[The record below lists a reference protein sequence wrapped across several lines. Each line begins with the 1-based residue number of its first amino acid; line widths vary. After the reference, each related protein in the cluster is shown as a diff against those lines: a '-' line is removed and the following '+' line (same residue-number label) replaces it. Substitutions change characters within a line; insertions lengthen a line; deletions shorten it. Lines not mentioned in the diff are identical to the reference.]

1 MKQAQH
7 ILEGVQGYHPITRWL
22 HLGLALGV
30 MVQISLALWMAHPEH
45 QHGEAA
51 QVSPISQHHDTG
63 QHSGA
68 NHGASHQVD
77 TLMVM
82 PDPVQAEQPQHS
94 EHQSTALAKD
104 LMQAHRNI
112 GVGVALIV
120 LMHLFW
126 SLKRRGTEQRRQM
139 GVLFSTQQWAEA
151 ANIAKSLPMV
161 LIGKKPMVE
170 SGNALALTVE
180 MLGLLTMTA
189 MAITG
194 VVIWTLWAGLGSD
207 VSTLAESVMQMHSAI
222 AVVLMLYLAGH
233 VSMALLHVR
242 SGDKVFARIVP
253 CVGKK

>member
-1 MKQAQH
+1 MTKNVSTHA
-7 ILEGVQGYHPITRWL
+7 EGYHAVTRWL
-22 HLGLALGV
+22 HAGLVVGVVFQLSAALF
-30 MVQISLALWMAHPEH
+30 MAHPEH
-45 QHGEAA
+45 QHGEETK
-51 QVSPISQHHDTG
+51 VSQTSQHHDTAPHHG
-63 QHSGA
+63 V
-68 NHGASHQVD
+68 NHAASHQAD

-82 PDPVQAEQPQHS
+82 PEPAQHS

-126 SLKRRGTEQRRQM
+126 SLKRRGVEQRRQM
-139 GVLFSTQQWAEA
+139 GVLFSTQQWVEA
-151 ANIAKSLPMV
+151 AKIAKSLP
-161 LIGKKPMVE
+161 LIFMGKKPMVE

-180 MLGLLTMTA
+180 MMGLLTMTA

-207 VSTLAESVMQMHSAI
+207 VSRLAEFVMQAHSAV
-222 AVVLMLYLAGH
+222 AVVLMVYLAGH

-253 CVGKK
+253 CVGKKEVK